1 MQQKYAQTHHQLQ
14 MARLA
19 NQAKNISNAQKELGL
34 DQYNRNNSAAEI
46 EMKRGREIEAQ
57 KQRASQVASG
67 EGAHSAAATGVPGG
81 AYPQAAENSLT
92 EPPKSKTFNSVD
104 TNKSLL
110 YSGFNRANN
119 IMDSKRKA

>member
-46 EMKRGREIEAQ
+46 EMKRGREIEAL

-67 EGAHSAAATGVPGG
+67 EGAHNAAATGVPGG
-81 AYPQAAENSLT
+81 AHNAAAT
-92 EPPKSKTFNSVD
+92 GVPGSVSAGRREQPD
-104 TNKSLL
+104 
-110 YSGFNRANN
+110 
-119 IMDSKRKA
+119 